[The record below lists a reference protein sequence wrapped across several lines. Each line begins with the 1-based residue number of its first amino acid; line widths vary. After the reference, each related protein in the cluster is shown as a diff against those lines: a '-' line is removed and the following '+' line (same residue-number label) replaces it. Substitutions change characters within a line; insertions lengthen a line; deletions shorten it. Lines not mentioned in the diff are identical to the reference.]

1 MASPFRGGAS
11 VTRRRYI
18 HGMPFGLGIW
28 EIVILAVV
36 LVLLFGSKGAPA
48 MARRLGTGVR
58 EMKDAVSEMDP
69 RSVFD
74 DKDEPAKPRPTPA
87 LEAAPAVV
95 VPAAEAVA
103 TAEVAPSVEE
113 PVVSSDDRPAPG

>member
-1 MASPFRGGAS
+1 
-11 VTRRRYI
+11 
-18 HGMPFGLGIW
+18 MPFGLGIW

-58 EMKDAVSEMDP
+58 EMKDAVADMDP

-74 DKDEPAKPRPTPA
+74 GKDEPAKPKPVA
-87 LEAAPAVV
+87 AIEAAPAA
-95 VPAAEAVA
+95 VPAAEA
-103 TAEVAPSVEE
+103 EAPAV
-113 PVVSSDDRPAPG
+113 PVVDDATLASDDKPAST

>member
-1 MASPFRGGAS
+1 
-11 VTRRRYI
+11 
-18 HGMPFGLGIW
+18 MPFGLGIW

-58 EMKDAVSEMDP
+58 EMKDAVADMDP

-74 DKDEPAKPRPTPA
+74 DKEEPAKPKAVPA
-87 LEAAPAVV
+87 IEAAPAVV
-95 VPAAEAVA
+95 TPAAEAVA
-103 TAEVAPSVEE
+103 V
-113 PVVSSDDRPAPG
+113 PVVEDATIASDDKPASA

>member
-1 MASPFRGGAS
+1 
-11 VTRRRYI
+11 
-18 HGMPFGLGIW
+18 MPFGLGIW

-58 EMKDAVSEMDP
+58 EMKDAVADMDP

-74 DKDEPAKPRPTPA
+74 DKSEPAKARAVPA
-87 LEAAPAVV
+87 IEAAPAVV
-95 VPAAEAVA
+95 VSPAEVVVTPAASEATGA
-103 TAEVAPSVEE
+103 
-113 PVVSSDDRPAPG
+113 SDDTSAPA

>member
-1 MASPFRGGAS
+1 
-11 VTRRRYI
+11 
-18 HGMPFGLGIW
+18 MPFGLGIW

-58 EMKDAVSEMDP
+58 EMKDAVSDMDP

-74 DKDEPAKPRPTPA
+74 DKSEPAKPKAVQAIEAPPA
-87 LEAAPAVV
+87 APVAAAPAAEVVEAPAVV
-95 VPAAEAVA
+95 EDA
-103 TAEVAPSVEE
+103 APSDDE
-113 PVVSSDDRPAPG
+113 PASA

>member
-1 MASPFRGGAS
+1 
-11 VTRRRYI
+11 
-18 HGMPFGLGIW
+18 MPFGLGIW

-58 EMKDAVSEMDP
+58 EMKDAVSDMDP

-74 DKDEPAKPRPTPA
+74 GKDEPAKPKA
-87 LEAAPAVV
+87 VAAIEAAPAAPAVEVV
-95 VPAAEAVA
+95 ETSTV
-103 TAEVAPSVEE
+103 VEE
-113 PVVSSDDRPAPG
+113 AAPSDDRPAST

>member
-1 MASPFRGGAS
+1 
-11 VTRRRYI
+11 
-18 HGMPFGLGIW
+18 MPFGLGIW

-58 EMKDAVSEMDP
+58 EMKDAVADMDP

-74 DKDEPAKPRPTPA
+74 EKDEPAKPKAVAAIEAGPAAPVAPAPAADVVETPA
-87 LEAAPAVV
+87 AVEEAAPR
-95 VPAAEAVA
+95 
-103 TAEVAPSVEE
+103 
-113 PVVSSDDRPAPG
+113 DDRPASG

>member
-1 MASPFRGGAS
+1 
-11 VTRRRYI
+11 
-18 HGMPFGLGIW
+18 MPFGLGIW

-58 EMKDAVSEMDP
+58 EMKDAVSDMDP

-74 DKDEPAKPRPTPA
+74 DKDEPAKPRSTPA
-87 LEAAPAVV
+87 LEAAPAAV
-95 VPAAEAVA
+95 VPASEVVETPDQAPAAAER
-103 TAEVAPSVEE
+103 
-113 PVVSSDDRPAPG
+113 VVSSDDKPASS

>member
-1 MASPFRGGAS
+1 
-11 VTRRRYI
+11 
-18 HGMPFGLGIW
+18 MPFGLGIW

-58 EMKDAVSEMDP
+58 EMMDAVADMDP

-74 DKDEPAKPRPTPA
+74 DKEEPAKPKAMPA
-87 LEAAPAVV
+87 IEAAPAVV
-95 VPAAEAVA
+95 TPAAEAV
-103 TAEVAPSVEE
+103 VV
-113 PVVSSDDRPAPG
+113 PVVEDATIASDDKPASA

>member
-1 MASPFRGGAS
+1 
-11 VTRRRYI
+11 
-18 HGMPFGLGIW
+18 MPFGLGIW

-58 EMKDAVSEMDP
+58 EMKDAVSDMDP

-74 DKDEPAKPRPTPA
+74 DKDEPAKAKAVPA
-87 LEAAPAVV
+87 IEAAPAVA
-95 VPAAEAVA
+95 VPAAEVVA
-103 TAEVAPSVEE
+103 TPAVEDATAT
-113 PVVSSDDRPAPG
+113 SDDTPASS

>member
-1 MASPFRGGAS
+1 
-11 VTRRRYI
+11 
-18 HGMPFGLGIW
+18 MPFGLGIW

-58 EMKDAVSEMDP
+58 EMKDAVSDMDP

-74 DKDEPAKPRPTPA
+74 DEDKPAKPKSVPA
-87 LEAAPAVV
+87 IEAAPAVV
-95 VPAAEAVA
+95 VPAAVVAPAAEVVA
-103 TAEVAPSVEE
+103 TPAVPEATT
-113 PVVSSDDRPAPG
+113 SDDDPAST

>member
-1 MASPFRGGAS
+1 
-11 VTRRRYI
+11 
-18 HGMPFGLGIW
+18 MPFGLGIW

-58 EMKDAVSEMDP
+58 EMKDAVADMDP

-74 DKDEPAKPRPTPA
+74 DKDEPAKPKAMPA
-87 LEAAPAVV
+87 IEAAPAVV
-95 VPAAEAVA
+95 VPAADAVETPAVA
-103 TAEVAPSVEE
+103 EAEVT
-113 PVVSSDDRPAPG
+113 SDDTPAST

>member
-1 MASPFRGGAS
+1 
-11 VTRRRYI
+11 
-18 HGMPFGLGIW
+18 MPFGLGIW

-58 EMKDAVSEMDP
+58 EMKDAVSDMDP

-74 DKDEPAKPRPTPA
+74 DKDEPAKPKAVPA
-87 LEAAPAVV
+87 IEAAPAAPVAPARAAEVV
-95 VPAAEAVA
+95 ETPAVAEAVA
-103 TAEVAPSVEE
+103 P
-113 PVVSSDDRPAPG
+113 SDDTPASS

>member
-1 MASPFRGGAS
+1 
-11 VTRRRYI
+11 
-18 HGMPFGLGIW
+18 MPFGLGIW

-58 EMKDAVSEMDP
+58 EMKDAVADMDP

-74 DKDEPAKPRPTPA
+74 DKDEPAKPKSVPA
-87 LEAAPAVV
+87 IEAAPAVV
-95 VPAAEAVA
+95 VPASEAVA
-103 TAEVAPSVEE
+103 TPEVVPAVEGA
-113 PVVSSDDRPAPG
+113 VVSSDDKPAPS

>member
-1 MASPFRGGAS
+1 
-11 VTRRRYI
+11 
-18 HGMPFGLGIW
+18 MPFGLGIW

-58 EMKDAVSEMDP
+58 EMKDAVADMDP

-74 DKDEPAKPRPTPA
+74 GKDEPAKPKA
-87 LEAAPAVV
+87 VAAIEAAPAAPVAPA
-95 VPAAEAVA
+95 PAAEAV
-103 TAEVAPSVEE
+103 TTPAEEAAP
-113 PVVSSDDRPAPG
+113 PDDRPASA

>member
-1 MASPFRGGAS
+1 
-11 VTRRRYI
+11 
-18 HGMPFGLGIW
+18 MPFGLGIW

-58 EMKDAVSEMDP
+58 EMKDAVSDMDP

-74 DKDEPAKPRPTPA
+74 DKAEPAKAKAVPA
-87 LEAAPAVV
+87 IEAAPAVV
-95 VPAAEAVA
+95 VQP
-103 TAEVAPSVEE
+103 AEVVAQPAEVVAETTVSETIVASDNKPS
-113 PVVSSDDRPAPG
+113 SS

>member
-1 MASPFRGGAS
+1 
-11 VTRRRYI
+11 
-18 HGMPFGLGIW
+18 MPFGLGIW

-58 EMKDAVSEMDP
+58 EMKDAVSDMDP

-74 DKDEPAKPRPTPA
+74 DKDEPAKPRSTPA
-87 LEAAPAVV
+87 LGAAPAVV

-103 TAEVAPSVEE
+103 TPEEAPAVEE
-113 PVVSSDDRPAPG
+113 AVVSSDDKPASS